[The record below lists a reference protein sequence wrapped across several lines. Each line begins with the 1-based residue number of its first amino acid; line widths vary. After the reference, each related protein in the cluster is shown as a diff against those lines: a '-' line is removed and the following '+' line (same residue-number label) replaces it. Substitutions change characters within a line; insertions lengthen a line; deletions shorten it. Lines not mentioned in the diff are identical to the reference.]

1 MVFPLR
7 IVNWFQLHHICIQI
21 ISPNFTCMKFFSD
34 FGKGITFHFKA
45 FQFIAQHKLWGY
57 FIYPIAFMVVLW
69 LIGFWSTFSLGRQLA
84 DYILSL
90 IKIDD
95 PGEGWLHWLNIT
107 LGFAIGLILK
117 VLLFF
122 IFSAFLKFIVLII
135 CSPIMALLSERVD
148 EILSGNK
155 FPFSF
160 RQLLLDIF
168 RSLRVT
174 FRTLFFQTLLFIVC
188 IFIGW
193 IPIIGAI
200 VVPFLWITG
209 FYFMGF
215 NMMDYT
221 YERRKMNISAG
232 AKFTRSHKGIAI
244 GNGMIF
250 SLLLWIPFLGISL
263 APVLSVVAATLATIN
278 AMEKDSPKN

>member
-1 MVFPLR
+1 M
-7 IVNWFQLHHICIQI
+7 I
-21 ISPNFTCMKFFSD
+21 
-34 FGKGITFHFKA
+34 
-45 FQFIAQHKLWGY
+45 
-57 FIYPIAFMVVLW
+57 VLW
-69 LIGFWSTFSLGRQLA
+69 TLGFWSTFSIGRQLS

-90 IKIDD
+90 IQIDD

-107 LGFAIGLILK
+107 LSLALGLIMK

-135 CSPIMALLSERVD
+135 CSPIMALLSERIE

-160 RQLLLDIF
+160 KQFIIDIF
-168 RSLRVT
+168 RGIRVT
-174 FRTLFFQTLLFIVC
+174 FRTLFFQSLIYIACLFV
-188 IFIGW
+188 GW
-193 IPIIGAI
+193 IPIIGALVI
-200 VVPFLWITG
+200 PVLWISG
-209 FYFMGF
+209 WYFMGF

-250 SLLLWIPFLGISL
+250 SFLLWIPFLGITL
-263 APVLSVVAATLATIN
+263 APILSIVAGTLATID
-278 AMEKDSPKN
+278 ALEKKDLQP